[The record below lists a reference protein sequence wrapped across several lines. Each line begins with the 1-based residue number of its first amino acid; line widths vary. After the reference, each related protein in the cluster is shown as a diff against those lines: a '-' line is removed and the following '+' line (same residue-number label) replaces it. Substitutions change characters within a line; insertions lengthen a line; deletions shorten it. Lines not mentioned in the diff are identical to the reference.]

1 MPLLCG
7 PPALWTQR
15 PRRPS
20 YTKGY
25 TGARATALTG

>member
-7 PPALWTQR
+7 PPALWTER

-25 TGARATALTG
+25 TRAPWPALTG